1 MDENENTSSKPGS
14 FLKSQLE
21 EAEETLLQ
29 TFSLNT
35 ALDFAISKAKD
46 SIEELKTIHALL
58 EETGESS
65 ADRAFAVAGKYGRQA
80 SDYLSAVS
88 EAGQAGYK
96 NAGDIAGLSIAAQSA
111 GDLSSELANRYIF
124 ETDKAYELGGSVL
137 KLTELLD
144 GCSAITDHNA
154 ISMTDLAESMSSAA
168 STSASCGV
176 GIAETTAA
184 LGTMIAATG
193 QDGQKAAEA
202 LETILLHIR
211 QISDEE
217 AGIDA
222 EGLANYEA
230 ACNALNV
237 SLKETRNGMSYLRDP
252 VNVLRELSA
261 EYNRLN
267 DSDVRKKN
275 LLDSLGSVPA
285 ATQFDA
291 LLSQW
296 DTYEQMLAQYAGG
309 TGSMAAQ
316 AETAVSSWE
325 GSLGRLNNTW
335 TATVGSIADSDAI
348 VTAINLLN
356 NLLSTINK
364 ITGALGPFSSMGLF
378 AGLFAGIKN
387 VGKCRM
393 SVRIS

>member
-1 MDENENTSSKPGS
+1 
-14 FLKSQLE
+14 
-21 EAEETLLQ
+21 
-29 TFSLNT
+29 
-35 ALDFAISKAKD
+35 
-46 SIEELKTIHALL
+46 
-58 EETGESS
+58 
-65 ADRAFAVAGKYGRQA
+65 
-80 SDYLSAVS
+80 
-88 EAGQAGYK
+88 
-96 NAGDIAGLSIAAQSA
+96 
-111 GDLSSELANRYIF
+111 
-124 ETDKAYELGGSVL
+124 
-137 KLTELLD
+137 
-144 GCSAITDHNA
+144 
-154 ISMTDLAESMSSAA
+154 
-168 STSASCGV
+168 
-176 GIAETTAA
+176 
-184 LGTMIAATG
+184 
-193 QDGQKAAEA
+193 
-202 LETILLHIR
+202 
-211 QISDEE
+211 
-217 AGIDA
+217 
-222 EGLANYEA
+222 
-230 ACNALNV
+230 
-237 SLKETRNGMSYLRDP
+237 MSYLRDP

>member
-1 MDENENTSSKPGS
+1 
-14 FLKSQLE
+14 
-21 EAEETLLQ
+21 
-29 TFSLNT
+29 
-35 ALDFAISKAKD
+35 
-46 SIEELKTIHALL
+46 
-58 EETGESS
+58 
-65 ADRAFAVAGKYGRQA
+65 
-80 SDYLSAVS
+80 
-88 EAGQAGYK
+88 
-96 NAGDIAGLSIAAQSA
+96 
-111 GDLSSELANRYIF
+111 
-124 ETDKAYELGGSVL
+124 
-137 KLTELLD
+137 
-144 GCSAITDHNA
+144 
-154 ISMTDLAESMSSAA
+154 
-168 STSASCGV
+168 
-176 GIAETTAA
+176 
-184 LGTMIAATG
+184 MIAATG